1 MCRERT
7 RERCVVSPFFL
18 SLVGIELCRTMQ
30 YAVWKMSFYL
40 DKKNLHEIT
49 INTTFVAASTHN
61 RPNRVVLAA
70 SGVSVSSVNYMVQ
83 KINAT
88 KNCIICV

>member
-7 RERCVVSPFFL
+7 RERCAVSPFF
-18 SLVGIELCRTMQ
+18 SLTGGNRIMSYNAILC
-30 YAVWKMSFYL
+30 AVWKMSFYL

-61 RPNRVVLAA
+61 GPNRVV
-70 SGVSVSSVNYMVQ
+70 SGVSVSSVNYMVR